1 MKKPLVSVVMSV
13 YNSEKWLPNTI
24 DSIIR
29 QTYTNFEFIIINDG
43 STDNSKEILDEYT
56 NRDKRIFVFHQKN
69 IGLTKSLI
77 KAIKLSKG
85 DIIARIDAD
94 DLSSKERI
102 EEQLKE
108 LEKQN
113 LDLIAT
119 NFSLIDV
126 NGKKTKYFD
135 IRKKQEEILEKLLGG
150 NSFFPHSSVMFK
162 KEAYYKLGGYNLFFN
177 KSQDIDL
184 WIRFI
189 QKNYK
194 IGICSLNKPLN
205 FIRIHEEQITHKNDD
220 DIFTSISILNFYC
233 RSINRLEISEYNF
246 DNKLKIINRIKQ
258 NKYYQVINFKNKIR
272 FYKKNFLS
280 GYFLNTI
287 KELHGTHKF
296 RLIKYIRIIL
306 MRDKEIY
313 KHLANE
319 ILLRHEF

>member
-13 YNSEKWLPNTI
+13 YNSEKWLSYSI
-24 DSIIR
+24 ESIIE

-43 STDNSKEILDEYT
+43 STDNSKVILNEYSD
-56 NRDKRIFVFHQKN
+56 RDKRILVIHQKN

-85 DIIARIDAD
+85 DIIVRIDAD

-102 EEQLKE
+102 EQQLKE
-108 LEKQN
+108 LEKKK

-119 NFSLIDV
+119 NFSLIDI
-126 NGKKTKYFD
+126 NGEKIKYFD
-135 IRKKQEEILEKLLGG
+135 IRKKQEEILEILLGG

-162 KEAYYKLGGYNLFFN
+162 KEAYLKLGGYNLFFN

-194 IGICSLNKPLN
+194 IGVCSLNKPLN
-205 FIRIHEEQITHKNDD
+205 FIRIHEEQITHKNDN

-233 RSINRLEISEYNF
+233 RSQNQLEISEYKF
-246 DNKLKIINRIKQ
+246 EDKLKAIDRIKKS
-258 NKYYQVINFKNKIR
+258 KYYQTINTKNKIR
-272 FYKKNFLS
+272 FIKKFFFS
-280 GYFLNTI
+280 RDFLNII
-287 KELHGTHKF
+287 KDLFGTHSF
-296 RLIKYIRIIL
+296 RLIKYFRIVL
-306 MRDKEIY
+306 MQDKEIY
-313 KHLANE
+313 KRLANE
-319 ILLRHEF
+319 ILFRNEF